1 MSNSLFIVGMV
12 ALTFIP
18 RYIPFLLAGK
28 IALPQWAKRALHYVP
43 IAVLTAIIAQVAMVH
58 DGQLDFSLGNFHALA
73 ALAAFIAAVLTRQLF
88 VTIAVGL
95 VCFGLLRAGFGA

>member
-43 IAVLTAIIAQVAMVH
+43 IAVLTAIVSQASLIHQGAVQFDIANHHLLAASVSFLVALTTRHMFLTISIGLVV
-58 DGQLDFSLGNFHALA
+58 FALA
-73 ALAAFIAAVLTRQLF
+73 RW
-88 VTIAVGL
+88 
-95 VCFGLLRAGFGA
+95 LL